1 MSAEREIEELRAT
14 VKNQAEL
21 IHELQLRV
29 LGLGTIMAAWAA
41 NFPLPPKSYRQIQQ
55 GVRSA
60 KKMND
65 KEKEEVLEH
74 VRLILYQ
81 ESPTG

>member
-1 MSAEREIEELRAT
+1 MSVEREIEELRAT
-14 VKNQAEL
+14 VKNQAQ
-21 IHELQLRV
+21 IIRELQVRV
-29 LGLGTIMAAWAA
+29 LALGTIMTAWAA
-41 NFPLPPKSYRQIQQ
+41 NFPLPPKSYKQIQQ

-65 KEKEEVLEH
+65 EEKDEVLEH

-81 ESPTG
+81 DSST